1 MTSSDDIS
9 TAGAPHAQVPRQH
22 YGLTFA
28 ALAIAAATFAVL
40 QSLVAPALPEIQRDL
55 NASATSATWVLTAYL
70 LSASVLTPIVGRLG
84 DMFGKE
90 RTLVCSLGALGA
102 GTVLAALATDVN
114 VLIAGR
120 VIQGAGGAI
129 FPLAFGIIRDEFPR
143 ERVAT
148 GIALISAILGV
159 GAGLGIVL
167 AGPIV
172 EALSYHW
179 LFWFPFFLVVVATIA
194 TVFFVPE
201 SPIKAPGH
209 VNWPGA
215 AFLSGWLVCLLVGI
229 SEGATWGWT
238 DARVTGLFVAA
249 AVLLG
254 LWIRNELHAA
264 EPLVDM
270 TMMRVRGVW
279 TVNAAAFLIGAGLFS
294 SFVLIPQFTEMPRA
308 AGYGFHA
315 SVTQA
320 GLFLL
325 PSTVMM
331 LFVSPLAGRLANRVG
346 SRRPLVLGC
355 LATCLAFVFL
365 AVAHDDPWEFYVGS
379 AMLGV
384 GIGLAFA
391 SLANLIVEAVRPDQ
405 TGVATGMNTVMR
417 SLGGSV
423 GGQIGASIIAGTV
436 VGHALPT
443 EHGFTVAFAL
453 AAAACGLATLAGLAV
468 PRPGAPAVQH
478 AALIADTA

>member
-1 MTSSDDIS
+1 MTSNVDIS
-9 TAGAPHAQVPRQH
+9 IGDGAAPRQH

-28 ALAIAAATFAVL
+28 ALALAAATFAVL
-40 QSLVAPALPEIQRDL
+40 QSLVAPALPEIQREL
-55 NASATSATWVLTAYL
+55 HASATSATWVLTAYL

-90 RTLVCSLGALGA
+90 RTLVCSLAALGA
-102 GTVLAALATDVN
+102 GTLLAALATDIN

-148 GIALISAILGV
+148 GIAMISAILGV

-172 EALSYHW
+172 DALSYHW
-179 LFWFPFFLVVVATIA
+179 LFWFPLMLVVVTTIG

-201 SPIKAPGH
+201 SPVKAPGR
-209 VNWPGA
+209 VNWLGA
-215 AFLSGWLVCLLVGI
+215 ALLSGWLICLLVAV
-229 SEGATWGWT
+229 SQGATWGWT
-238 DARVTGLFVAA
+238 DPRVVGLFAA
-249 AVLLG
+249 AALLLV
-254 LWIRNELHAA
+254 LWIRNEQRAA

-270 TMMRVRGVW
+270 GMMRIRGVW
-279 TVNAAAFLIGAGLFS
+279 TVNAAAFLIGAGMFS
-294 SFVLIPQFTEMPRA
+294 SFVLIPQFTEAPTS

-331 LFVSPLAGRLANRVG
+331 LLVSPLAGRLANRVG
-346 SRRPLVLGC
+346 SRVPLVLGC
-355 LATCLAFVFL
+355 VATCVAFVFL
-365 AVAHDDPWEFYVGS
+365 AVAHGERWEFYACS
-379 AMLGV
+379 TILGV

-423 GGQIGASIIAGTV
+423 GSQIGASVIAGTV
-436 VGHALPT
+436 VGRALPT
-443 EHGFTVAFAL
+443 EHGFTVAFVV
-453 AAAACGLATLAGLAV
+453 AAAACGLAAIASVAV
-468 PRPGAPAVQH
+468 PRPGRDARSAGVLVTES
-478 AALIADTA
+478 A

>member
-1 MTSSDDIS
+1 
-9 TAGAPHAQVPRQH
+9 
-22 YGLTFA
+22 
-28 ALAIAAATFAVL
+28 
-40 QSLVAPALPEIQRDL
+40 
-55 NASATSATWVLTAYL
+55 
-70 LSASVLTPIVGRLG
+70 
-84 DMFGKE
+84 MFGKE
-90 RTLVCSLGALGA
+90 RTLVGSLGALGA
-102 GTVLAALATDVN
+102 GTLLAALATDIN

-120 VIQGAGGAI
+120 VIQGGGGAI

-167 AGPIV
+167 AGPIM
-172 EALSYHW
+172 EELSYHW

-201 SPIKAPGH
+201 SPIKAPGR
-209 VNWPGA
+209 VNWLGA
-215 AFLSGWLVCLLVGI
+215 ALLSGWLVCLLVSI

-238 DARVTGLFVAA
+238 DARVGGLLVAA
-249 AVLLG
+249 TVLLA
-254 LWIRNELHAA
+254 LWIRNELRAA

-270 TMMRVRGVW
+270 KMMRIRGVW
-279 TVNAAAFLIGAGLFS
+279 TVNAAAFLVGAGMFI
-294 SFVLIPQFTEMPRA
+294 SFVLIPQFTETPSG

-325 PSTVMM
+325 PSTVTGDDADRQ
-331 LFVSPLAGRLANRVG
+331 PTRRAPGQPRRLT
-346 SRRPLVLGC
+346 RPALLGC
-355 LATCLAFVFL
+355 LATFLAFVFL
-365 AVAHDDPWEFYVGS
+365 AIAHDHPWEFYVGS
-379 AMLGV
+379 AILGV

-391 SLANLIVEAVRPDQ
+391 SLANLIVEAVPPDQ

-423 GGQIGASIIAGTV
+423 GSQMGASIIAGTV

-453 AAAACGLATLAGLAV
+453 AAVACGLAALAGLAV
-468 PRPGAPAVQH
+468 PRPGAPAAQH
-478 AALIADTA
+478 AGALVADSA